1 MSSLAVLADI
11 HGNSLAL
18 DAVLADI
25 DRRGITRIVN
35 LGDAVYGSLDAAG
48 TVDRLRSRGIVSI
61 SGNGDRLFGD
71 PPTAPDVQ
79 AAVAAMG
86 PERLRWLTGLPATL
100 VLDGI
105 FLCHGTP
112 ADDTVYLLER
122 VTEQGLGARP
132 LADVAALVAGVAQQ
146 VILCGHSHLPR
157 TALLPDG
164 RLVANPGSVG
174 LPAYS
179 DEVPHPHVVEN
190 LSPHAR
196 YAILSGG
203 AEGWRVEHVAV
214 PYPWSEAAA
223 AARRRGRPDRAAWLE
238 TGRARS

>member
-122 VTEQGLGARP
+122 VTAERGLEARP
-132 LADVAALVAGVAQQ
+132 LADVA
-146 VILCGHSHLPR
+146 
-157 TALLPDG
+157 
-164 RLVANPGSVG
+164 
-174 LPAYS
+174 
-179 DEVPHPHVVEN
+179 
-190 LSPHAR
+190 
-196 YAILSGG
+196 
-203 AEGWRVEHVAV
+203 
-214 PYPWSEAAA
+214 
-223 AARRRGRPDRAAWLE
+223 
-238 TGRARS
+238 